1 MLPVSPQADLEG
13 DEDGRATPAGTPA
26 WITPELIRL
35 TQKVWNPRYKTTL
48 SRDEAITIILSVG
61 RLFDLFSRERTA

>member
-1 MLPVSPQADLEG
+1 MLPVSPQADVARDDVG
-13 DEDGRATPAGTPA
+13 AIPAGTPA